1 MQIIPQP
8 VEMTVLTHTP
18 LQELLYNT
26 SRSYI
31 TQEKIMCPIYPVN
44 TSILRFLD
52 LFLVFSFCLS
62 LPFCLLLSEN
72 LFILNDC
79 FPHIYCLEHSKHSYF
94 KVHVILS
101 HNIYLI

>member
-26 SRSYI
+26 SRYYI

-62 LPFCLLLSEN
+62 LPFCLLLSFS
-72 LFILNDC
+72 LF
-79 FPHIYCLEHSKHSYF
+79 
-94 KVHVILS
+94 VIFLQLTPKIS
-101 HNIYLI
+101 RLKCVVAMGQK